1 MTDDT
6 RRRIIEQ
13 ARARQGVPYR
23 LSPPPDGINNLDC
36 SLFVLQVLESA
47 GVPLP
52 KGVRTAE
59 QIRQATV
66 PVPFDR
72 VQPGDLLFFEHT
84 YDAAGLAGPDGRI
97 ASHIGIS
104 LGAGTLR
111 MWDANDRHGVGET
124 NVGTAYWQDRI
135 FEARRVP
142 GLQAAPMPSVLAGV
156 DVASHQ
162 GQPDWRAVAGAG
174 VAFAITKATGGTWYT
189 NPTFARNWLEIKAAG
204 MTRGAYHYAF
214 ESSGQPLPG
223 DGPESEADYFVK
235 AIERAGGVEAGDL
248 LALDIEDGAGQL
260 GEWCLR
266 WLKRVEARTGVR
278 PLVYTGAWFSGPH
291 GLAASPELADYA
303 LWLAAYQA
311 QMPAAPSPWSEV
323 AIWQHTDKGTVPG
336 IIGPVDMNRF
346 DGTVAELRALGK
358 PGATGVGTGPS
369 ATNDEDTILGL
380 RAALA
385 HIADVEA
392 PRLAKAATERD
403 AALAAIKAIREQ
415 FLGPR
420 PAA

>member
-1 MTDDT
+1 MSDDT
-6 RRRIIEQ
+6 RRRIIQQ
-13 ARARQGVPYR
+13 AQARQGIPYR
-23 LSPPPDGINNLDC
+23 ISPPPDGINNLDC

-52 KGVRTAE
+52 RGVRTAE

-66 PVPFDR
+66 PVPFNE
-72 VQPGDLLFFEHT
+72 VKPGDLLFFENT
-84 YDAAGLAGPDGRI
+84 YDAAGPAGSDGRI

-124 NVGTAYWQDRI
+124 NVGTAYWQDKL
-135 FEARRVP
+135 FEARRPP
-142 GLQAAPMPSVLAGV
+142 GLSVAVTPSVLAGV

-162 GQPDWRAVAGAG
+162 GQPDWRAVAASG

-204 MTRGAYHYAF
+204 LVRGAYHYAF

-223 DGPESEADYFVK
+223 DGPEAEADYFVK
-235 AIERAGGVEAGDL
+235 ALERAGGVEVGDL

-266 WLKRVEARTGVR
+266 WLHRVEARTGVR

-291 GLAASPELADYA
+291 GLGATPELADYA

-311 QMPAAPSPWSEV
+311 QMPAAPAPWSEV

-336 IIGPVDMNRF
+336 IAGPVDMNRF
-346 DGTVAELRALGK
+346 GGSVAELRALGK
-358 PGATGVGTGPS
+358 LGATGVGTGPS
-369 ATNDEDTILGL
+369 ASSDDDTILGL
-380 RAALA
+380 RAAVAYLS
-385 HIADVEA
+385 DVIV
-392 PRLAKAATERD
+392 PKAAAAAADREY
-403 AALAAIKAIREQ
+403 ALAEARRVREE
-415 FLGPR
+415 FVGVKP
-420 PAA
+420 